1 MSDTAG
7 FLEFKLDYSGT
18 KNLAI
23 GEAVYSKNF
32 SAGGHVWRIICY
44 PRGFRKEENDEY
56 LSIYLQLMSES
67 RNVKAILDVFAMG
80 RAGAPS
86 SSHAVRCV
94 QVYPPVGYR
103 AWGFRQ
109 FVKRSDLESRYVT
122 NGLATIR
129 SCAWS

>member
-67 RNVKAILDVFAMG
+67 RNVKAYLGCLRDGESRGAIIIPRSEV
-80 RAGAPS
+80 RAGLSTRGLPRVGIS
-86 SSHAVRCV
+86 PVRE
-94 QVYPPVGYR
+94 
-103 AWGFRQ
+103 A
-109 FVKRSDLESRYVT
+109 K
-122 NGLATIR
+122 
-129 SCAWS
+129 